1 VFAEIPESYADFTQ
15 ALDRVHRFRPKGEEV
30 KEVTATAF
38 VLDWYS
44 AGDESLLEMLRH
56 WKGLSDVVLDGRECG
71 ASWEWHVPREPQGT

>member
-1 VFAEIPESYADFTQ
+1 
-15 ALDRVHRFRPKGEEV
+15 V

-38 VLDWYS
+38 VLDWDS
-44 AGDESLLEMLRH
+44 AGDKSLLEMLRH